1 MTRKVTKLAVAC
13 ALFVVCMNVAPVLAQ
28 PGSTIGIPAGG
39 ASQMFKPPRPAKI
52 GLSSCAALAA
62 SGWHG
67 KPSEMPQID
76 PPPAQKGSWVPIASS
91 LPL

>member
-39 ASQMFKPPRPAKI
+39 ASQMFKPPRSAKK
-52 GLSSCAALAA
+52 AAPLRWK
-62 SGWHG
+62 SNCRIHG
-67 KPSEMPQID
+67 RYVY
-76 PPPAQKGSWVPIASS
+76 GCWVR
-91 LPL
+91 